1 MSMRD
6 NVEYQIYIGCK
17 DVCLHDEVVSKYAL
31 TEMVERFF
39 ESRKIDFSMVSAKGG
54 FFHEDGWYDVEDT
67 LCINIIGS
75 SELDIT
81 KLGKTLSMF
90 MNQDCVLIVKNR
102 LQTEF
107 K

>member
-1 MSMRD
+1 MKD

-17 DVCLHDEVVSKYAL
+17 DVYSHDDVISKDAL

-39 ESRKIDFSMVSAKGG
+39 ALRKIDFSMVSAKGG
-54 FFHEDGWYDVEDT
+54 FLYEDGWYDVEDT

-75 SELDIT
+75 SDMDIAS
-81 KLGKTLSMF
+81 LGKTLSMF
-90 MNQDCVLIVKNR
+90 MNQESVLVVKNR

-107 K
+107 R